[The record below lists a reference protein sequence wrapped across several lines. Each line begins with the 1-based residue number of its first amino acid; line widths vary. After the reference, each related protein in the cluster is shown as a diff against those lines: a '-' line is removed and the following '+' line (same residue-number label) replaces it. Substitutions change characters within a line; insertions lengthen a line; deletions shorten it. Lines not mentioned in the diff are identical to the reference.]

1 MFFRLLRAWSI
12 GSFGKSLAFNSK
24 RPIKCLSLNNQP
36 CKDRPLFF
44 YTNSDKTLFYPF
56 TSVNKSG
63 GSCNTINDLYP
74 RVCVSNKEKKN
85 MNLKVFNLMS
95 GVNETR
101 FLVQHESSSCKC
113 GLKGSV
119 CNSKQKWNHDKR

>member
-12 GSFGKSLAFNSK
+12 GCFGKSLVFNSK

-36 CKDRPLFF
+36 CKDRPSFF

-56 TSVNKSG
+56 TVSINKSG
-63 GSCNTINDLYP
+63 GSCNSINDLYP
-74 RVCVSNKEKKN
+74 RVFVSNKEKK

-95 GVNETR
+95 GVNETI
-101 FLVQHESSSCKC
+101 FLVQHESP
-113 GLKGSV
+113 SV
-119 CNSKQKWNHDKR
+119 NVD